1 MEPDTTEHAYELLD
15 SGGGSL
21 LEKVGEVTLSRP
33 SPHAWW
39 RRRLTAAEW
48 KKAAQPGP
56 GPLRISFGS
65 LRFEMVGTGGLR
77 AVGPELRAHWERAAE
92 LCAAFEQRQRRAAR
106 VLNLFAGEGGFTIA
120 TAAAGADVTHVGAD
134 NDTVLR
140 ARQNA
145 NLSLFAARSI
155 RWVVDHPVKFVQREH
170 AQNRRHDFI
179 ILDPPAARG
188 GKEGF
193 QIERELPGLLATS
206 SALLSGEAL
215 GVILICR
222 HGSVLPTTLLN
233 LMQQEFSVFG
243 GRFEHGELLLH
254 GAEGVLP
261 VPCGVFCRWLK
272 IPE

>member
-1 MEPDTTEHAYELLD
+1 MDSDTTAHAYELLD
-15 SGGGSL
+15 SGGGWL
-21 LEKVGEVTLSRP
+21 LEKIGDVTMSRP
-33 SPHAWW
+33 CPHAWW
-39 RRRLTAAEW
+39 RRRLPVAEW
-48 KKAAQPGP
+48 KKAAHPGP
-56 GPLRISFGS
+56 APLQISFGP
-65 LRFEMVGTGGLR
+65 LRFEMASAGGLR

-92 LCAAFEQRQRRAAR
+92 LCAAFERRQRRSAR
-106 VLNLFAGEGGFTIA
+106 VLNLFAGEGGFTLA
-120 TAAAGADVTHVGAD
+120 TAAVGAEVTHVGAD

-188 GKEGF
+188 GKDGF

-206 SALLSGEAL
+206 SALLSGDAL
-215 GVILICR
+215 GVVLVCR

-233 LMQQEFSVFG
+233 LMQQEFGVFG
-243 GRFEHGELLLH
+243 GRFESGELLLRGVE
-254 GAEGVLP
+254 GALP

-272 IPE
+272 MPE